1 MLPPSQGAEELAPA
15 IYATPLLAELKIK
28 VCSISTEFKYKNVH
42 FSCLAYRDVFGLPV
56 KKNPLK

>member
-28 VCSISTEFKYKNVH
+28 VCSISTEFKYKNV
-42 FSCLAYRDVFGLPV
+42 GLDHGVGHPSSRCP
-56 KKNPLK
+56 K